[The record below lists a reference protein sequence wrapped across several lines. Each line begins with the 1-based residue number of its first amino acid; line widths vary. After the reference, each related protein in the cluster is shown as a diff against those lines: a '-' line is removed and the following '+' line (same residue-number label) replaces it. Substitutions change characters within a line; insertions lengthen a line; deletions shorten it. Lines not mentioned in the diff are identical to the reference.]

1 MLLFLVALLVAGGAG
16 AFIAEIRKI
25 VMAGV
30 IVGPGD
36 VHARSSGYV
45 NLNV

>member
-16 AFIAEIRKI
+16 AGIAEIRKI
-25 VMAGV
+25 VVAGV

-36 VHARSSGYV
+36 IYAGSSGYV
-45 NLNV
+45 NLDV